1 MRGPH
6 NIWRLVR
13 TGATFE
19 RTGAM
24 AEALAAMDA
33 PRSVRIGLRVLGWPF
48 KWLGLKGDP
57 DLPPVVRA
65 LTALGPAYI
74 KFGQILSTRPDVVGP
89 KLARELRVLQDKLPP
104 FDSATAKR
112 MIAEDMET
120 PVTDLFTEF
129 SEPVAAA
136 SIAQVHRATLRDTG
150 QDVAVKVLRPGIE
163 RAFRRDIDA
172 FYLMAGWI
180 ETLSPASRRLR
191 PQEVIAHFEG
201 VVMRELDLRIESS
214 AAGEFAAKTAEDD
227 GFRVPAVNWF
237 LCSRRVMMLDWAE
250 GVSMGDPEAID
261 AAGHDRVALAE
272 RVLQMFLRHALR
284 DGFFHADMHQGNLKV
299 APNGDI
305 VALDFGIMGRLD
317 EYTRRVYAEILM
329 GFIRRDYR
337 RVAEVHF
344 EAGYVPADRD
354 IDEFAQALR
363 SVGEP
368 IFGMDAS
375 RISMA
380 RLLSYLFEVTEQFGM
395 ETRTELILLQRT
407 MVVVEG
413 VARSLDANINIWKTA
428 RPVVEDYISRNLGP
442 QAMVRDLWRTAQ
454 VLSRF
459 GPRLPQMAQ
468 DALLANANTSPPPR
482 RSRLGER
489 LGYLAGGVALA
500 FVSVA
505 AWEFWF

>member
-1 MRGPH
+1 
-6 NIWRLVR
+6 
-13 TGATFE
+13 
-19 RTGAM
+19 
-24 AEALAAMDA
+24 
-33 PRSVRIGLRVLGWPF
+33 
-48 KWLGLKGDP
+48 
-57 DLPPVVRA
+57 
-65 LTALGPAYI
+65 
-74 KFGQILSTRPDVVGP
+74 
-89 KLARELRVLQDKLPP
+89 
-104 FDSATAKR
+104 
-112 MIAEDMET
+112 
-120 PVTDLFTEF
+120 
-129 SEPVAAA
+129 
-136 SIAQVHRATLRDTG
+136 
-150 QDVAVKVLRPGIE
+150 
-163 RAFRRDIDA
+163 
-172 FYLMAGWI
+172 
-180 ETLSPASRRLR
+180 
-191 PQEVIAHFEG
+191 
-201 VVMRELDLRIESS
+201 
-214 AAGEFAAKTAEDD
+214 
-227 GFRVPAVNWF
+227 
-237 LCSRRVMMLDWAE
+237 
-250 GVSMGDPEAID
+250 
-261 AAGHDRVALAE
+261 
-272 RVLQMFLRHALR
+272 
-284 DGFFHADMHQGNLKV
+284 
-299 APNGDI
+299 
-305 VALDFGIMGRLD
+305 
-317 EYTRRVYAEILM
+317 
-329 GFIRRDYR
+329 
-337 RVAEVHF
+337 
-344 EAGYVPADRD
+344 
-354 IDEFAQALR
+354 QALR